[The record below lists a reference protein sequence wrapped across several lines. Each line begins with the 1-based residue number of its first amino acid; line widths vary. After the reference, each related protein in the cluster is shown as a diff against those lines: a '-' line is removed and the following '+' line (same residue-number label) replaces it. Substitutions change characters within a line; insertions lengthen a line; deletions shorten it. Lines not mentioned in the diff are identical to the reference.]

1 MADGIEMT
9 YSQMDEASRQLLSIV
24 EEIKSNKQSMIE
36 QVNFLCETW
45 RSAASVRHQEE
56 FETVGKSIDQLS
68 DMANELINSIK
79 HYRADMEE
87 LDNSYA

>member
-36 QVNFLCETW
+36 QVNFLCET
-45 RSAASVRHQEE
+45 
-56 FETVGKSIDQLS
+56 F
-68 DMANELINSIK
+68 
-79 HYRADMEE
+79 
-87 LDNSYA
+87 